1 MERRAHC
8 GLVEYVEDKSYICP
22 LQSFD
27 VFVQEK
33 GDEKLGLGTEEEG
46 GRWMGRNRGGGDERG
61 EMRRRMG

>member
-1 MERRAHC
+1 MSIVGWWNMLRTSHT
-8 GLVEYVEDKSYICP
+8 ICP

-61 EMRRRMG
+61 EMKRRMG